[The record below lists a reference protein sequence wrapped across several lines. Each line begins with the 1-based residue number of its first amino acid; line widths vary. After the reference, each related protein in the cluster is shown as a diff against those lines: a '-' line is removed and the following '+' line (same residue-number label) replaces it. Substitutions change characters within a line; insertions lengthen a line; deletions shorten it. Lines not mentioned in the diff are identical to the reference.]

1 MLSLLTPILRRYDDM
16 NSIITVFEDKKFNRY
31 SSFDNYLDN
40 EQVKKISH
48 WFCKFS
54 KKQINMEQVIE
65 LMYDL
70 YLRDNIDYYDAKEY
84 TEVVGFL
91 SEKYGFSRSDFL
103 DLYKQFRKLVFN
115 S

>member
-1 MLSLLTPILRRYDDM
+1 M
-16 NSIITVFEDKKFNRY
+16 NSIIKVFEDKKFNRY

-48 WFCKFS
+48 WFWKFS

-115 S
+115 SWFFNIFGVKNE